1 MNTGFLWPLVFV
13 IGAGI
18 TGAIVGYHLGPAFL
32 ALVLMLWVLAWFVSK
47 W

>member
-1 MNTGFLWPLVFV
+1 MKTGSLWPLAIVG
-13 IGAGI
+13 GAGI
-18 TGAIVGYHLGPAFL
+18 TGLLAGYYLGPAFL